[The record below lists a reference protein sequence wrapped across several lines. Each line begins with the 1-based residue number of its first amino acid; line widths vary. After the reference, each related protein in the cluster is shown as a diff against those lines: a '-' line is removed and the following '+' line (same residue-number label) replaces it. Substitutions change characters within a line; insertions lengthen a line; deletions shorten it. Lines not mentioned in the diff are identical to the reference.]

1 MTAFVKMQ
9 TDYKNAK
16 NRRFSYSESSNYP
29 GVKISDFGLRVF
41 YSYIYRS
48 GLRVKNYS
56 ILIIT
61 GVQASGVIIDR
72 LLRQCCFLWSEIV
85 GPHSSG
91 NFND

>member
-1 MTAFVKMQ
+1 MKRHFKGALGRFKRLNRVWISKIESYGCE
-9 TDYKNAK
+9 TDKSV
-16 NRRFSYSESSNYP
+16 F
-29 GVKISDFGLRVF
+29 RVGKGIQHT
-41 YSYIYRS
+41 YIHKY
-48 GLRVKNYS
+48 

-72 LLRQCCFLWSEIV
+72 LLRQCCFVWSEIV